1 MIKRL
6 KLTNIF
12 NNIILKI
19 NKEILKAPIKIL
31 FKLIEYIYNNIYI
44 NNYQRYK
51 IEEEKRNFFLY
62 LYKKKCFSISNGLKS
77 FK

>member
-31 FKLIEYIYNNIYI
+31 FKLIDNIYNNIYI
-44 NNYQRYK
+44 NNYQKYN
-51 IEEEKRNFFLY
+51 INVEKRNFFIY
-62 LYKKKCFSISNGLKS
+62 LYKRKRFEISIYLKS